1 MFNKSKLFQFL
12 KFLNVFLLKLCPVSE
27 LHPGRFSK
35 TSQMTRDLNIHC
47 TSEINVHMS
56 ISFTIYMPFDWSCDW
71 SSLFLGSVYV
81 VRYMD

>member
-1 MFNKSKLFQFL
+1 
-12 KFLNVFLLKLCPVSE
+12 
-27 LHPGRFSK
+27 
-35 TSQMTRDLNIHC
+35 MTRDLNIHF

-81 VRYMD
+81 VHYMDWAYESKYSTTLCWPNLEDYIDL